1 MSFLKKAREA
11 AEQAAGQVGAIA
23 RPADD
28 PAPAAP
34 APGWVQ
40 PAAPAAPGSVAPGS
54 GWGQPG
60 TGVSVKSAGVQAREA
75 LGIARKGLAGV
86 VDKIDPGMMADLI
99 IRTTAL
105 QEKTNIALQLKRSPY
120 RIAEIVISASIPP
133 AVSFTI
139 ARVKDPDIS
148 EIASTELVK
157 QAPASELTDLDA
169 ATAAL
174 ATDPTSDG
182 TP

>member
-11 AEQAAGQVGAIA
+11 VEQVGGVAT
-23 RPADD
+23 PAGE
-28 PAPAAP
+28 PASA

-40 PAAPAAPGSVAPGS
+40 PAASGTPPAPGAVAPGS

-60 TGVSVKSAGVQAREA
+60 AGMSVKSAGVQAREA
-75 LGIARKGLAGV
+75 LGIAKKGLAGV
-86 VDKIDPGMMADLI
+86 VDRLDPGMMADLI

-105 QEKTNIALQLKRSPY
+105 QEKTNVALQLKRSPY

-139 ARVKDPDIS
+139 ARVEDPDITDV
-148 EIASTELVK
+148 ASTDLVR
-157 QAPASELTDLDA
+157 QTTPASELTDLDD
-169 ATAAL
+169 ATADL
-174 ATDPTSDG
+174 ATGATTDG
-182 TP
+182 IP